1 MHGRNNFNS
10 CSQLPQEITD
20 FHDTIIYRVLCIF
33 KGDKNNMHI
42 IVVGINH
49 KTAPVEIRER
59 LTFEPSQLG
68 NAMKRLQ
75 EKKSILENVILST
88 CNRTEIYA
96 VVDQI
101 HTGRY
106 YIKEFLSQWF
116 QIEKEEF
123 TPFLFIYEVDGA
135 MEHLFK
141 VTCGL
146 NSLVLG
152 ETQILGQV
160 RSSFLLAQ
168 EVGTSGTVFNQ
179 LFKQA
184 ITLAKKAHSNTDIG
198 ANAVS
203 VSYAAVELAK
213 KVFGTIENKHVLI
226 LGAGKMGELA
236 IQNLQGSGATKITVL
251 NRTYEKAEGLAA
263 RFNGQA
269 KSLDEL
275 QSALVDA
282 DILISSTG
290 AKDFILT
297 KEVVEAAGKKRK
309 GKPLFMVDIAVP
321 RDLDPAIAKL
331 DHVFLYDIDDLEG
344 IVQANLQER
353 KKAAETIMLMIEEE
367 IVQYKEWL
375 NMLGVV
381 PVISALREK
390 ALNIQA
396 ETMKSLERKLPNL
409 TERERK
415 VLNKHTKS
423 IINQMLKDPIL
434 QVKELAGSK
443 DSDKNLKFFMSIF
456 NIEEQVE
463 QQQHGEKAKTSIVK
477 VHSKQ
482 PVLQSE

>member
-1 MHGRNNFNS
+1 M
-10 CSQLPQEITD
+10 L
-20 FHDTIIYRVLCIF
+20 IF
-33 KGDKNNMHI
+33 KGDKNSMHV

-59 LTFEPSQLG
+59 LTFDPSQLG
-68 NAMKRLQ
+68 DAMGQLQ
-75 EKKSILENVILST
+75 GKKSILENVILST

-123 TPFLFIYEVDGA
+123 TPFLFIYEEDGA
-135 MEHLFK
+135 LEHLFK
-141 VTCGL
+141 VACGL
-146 NSLVLG
+146 NSLILG

-160 RSSFLLAQ
+160 RTSFLTAQ
-168 EVGTSGTVFNQ
+168 EEKTSGTVFNQ

-236 IQNLQGSGATKITVL
+236 IENLHGNGATNVTVV
-251 NRTYEKAEGLAA
+251 NRTYEKAKDLAS
-263 RFNGQA
+263 RFHGKA
-269 KSLDEL
+269 KSMDEL
-275 QSALVDA
+275 QEALMEA

-290 AKDFILT
+290 AKDFVLT
-297 KEVVEAAGKKRK
+297 KQMVEQIEKKRK

-321 RDLDPAIAKL
+321 RDLDPAIAEL
-331 DHVFLYDIDDLEG
+331 EGVFLYDIDDLEG

-353 KKAAETIMLMIEEE
+353 QKAADMIMLMIEEE
-367 IVQYKEWL
+367 IVQYKQWL
-375 NMLGVV
+375 RMLGVV

-390 ALNIQA
+390 ALNIQS

-409 TERERK
+409 SEREIK

-434 QVKELAGSK
+434 QVKELAGTK
-443 DSDKNLKFFMSIF
+443 DADKNLQFFMNIF
-456 NIEEQVE
+456 NIEDLVE
-463 QQQHGEKAKTSIVK
+463 KQKNVDRVNHDMAGI
-477 VHSKQ
+477 HSAN
-482 PVLQSE
+482 PAFQS